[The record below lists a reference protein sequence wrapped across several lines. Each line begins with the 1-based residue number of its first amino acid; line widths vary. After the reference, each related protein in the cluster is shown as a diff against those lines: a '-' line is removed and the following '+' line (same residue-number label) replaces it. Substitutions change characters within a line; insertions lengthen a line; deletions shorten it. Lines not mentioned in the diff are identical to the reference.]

1 MPSSGAPRAAPSRWP
16 TLNGSRSVRWR
27 SRSIGWRR
35 RRRSWSCGRA
45 GRRTR
50 RLVAPSR
57 AAVALNRVVTSVS
70 PIASRRSKA
79 RWIGSIHATAGAL
92 WPGRT
97 PHLPA
102 EAAARPD
109 QPGSRLRPHA
119 TLQYYV
125 PTTRD
130 GASLTLMQP
139 RPSLVIRFAVAL
151 VLCAPACGGAQVPNT
166 LTAAER
172 SAGWQLLF
180 NGVSLDGW
188 KASDKPGTF
197 SVANGQI
204 VVRGPT
210 SHLFYLG
217 PVQHHDFTDFEL
229 RLDVMTYPGANSG
242 VYFHTEWQEKG
253 WPEKGYEVQVNNSH
267 ADTS

>member
-1 MPSSGAPRAAPSRWP
+1 MHPWPNLVMRFAALALVAGAPAH
-16 TLNGSRSVRWR
+16 GSAQVNS
-27 SRSIGWRR
+27 GEPD
-35 RRRSWSCGRA
+35 
-45 GRRTR
+45 
-50 RLVAPSR
+50 VAP
-57 AAVALNRVVTSVS
+57 
-70 PIASRRSKA
+70 AS
-79 RWIGSIHATAGAL
+79 
-92 WPGRT
+92 
-97 PHLPA
+97 
-102 EAAARPD
+102 
-109 QPGSRLRPHA
+109 
-119 TLQYYV
+119 
-125 PTTRD
+125 
-130 GASLTLMQP
+130 
-139 RPSLVIRFAVAL
+139 
-151 VLCAPACGGAQVPNT
+151 PNT

-253 WPEKGYEVQVNNSH
+253 WPDKGYEVQVNNSH
-267 ADTS
+267 ADTSRTGGLWGIKDNPIPPAKDRTWFTLSVTVQGKHVVTKVDDKVIVDYTEEDAPVRPPELAHRLISHGTFALQGHDPKSEVHYRNVKVRPL